1 MIRIQIW
8 RRATGSIDR
17 FRLEG
22 HSGYA
27 PLGQDIVCAAVS
39 ALAQTAVLGLM
50 SVVQM
55 DVEVEVDADIGLLD
69 CRIPRADR
77 GSDATLDQQAAILE
91 TMVLGL
97 REIEAQY
104 PQYVTIKEMTTD
116 R

>member
-55 DVEVEVDADIGLLD
+55 DVEVEVGEIGLLD

-97 REIEAQY
+97 REIRRVSPIRDDQR
-104 PQYVTIKEMTTD
+104 K
-116 R
+116 